1 MNNLIIDAARDK
13 IFFTIM
19 ADNKSYT
26 SEFINNRENFDKL
39 TILIV
44 KFLENHELNIKNIDN
59 IFVNQGPGKF
69 SGVRA
74 SLATAKALSFVNKI
88 DLYGFNSNKIIYVNY
103 VEIIDLERKSFPILS
118 TDIDFQKKVVNVSG
132 SSIEEIV
139 KNFQNKQVA
148 YIGITEKNSFSN
160 TLLEEIYAEK
170 NSDFKKIY
178 DSNDIHKKFKIKIFQ
193 IDTNE

>member
-1 MNNLIIDAARDK
+1 MNNLIIDAASDK

-39 TILIV
+39 SVLIV

-88 DLYGFNSNKIIYVNY
+88 DLYGFNSNQIIGRNY
-103 VEIIDLERKSFPILS
+103 VEIIDLFNKGALI
-118 TDIDFQKKVVNVSG
+118 
-132 SSIEEIV
+132 
-139 KNFQNKQVA
+139 KN
-148 YIGITEKNSFSN
+148 
-160 TLLEEIYAEK
+160 L
-170 NSDFKKIY
+170 
-178 DSNDIHKKFKIKIFQ
+178 IKPQ
-193 IDTNE
+193 Y

>member
-1 MNNLIIDAARDK
+1 MNNLIIDAASDK

-39 TILIV
+39 SVLIV

-88 DLYGFNSNKIIYVNY
+88 DLYGFNSNQIIDRNY
-103 VEIIDLERKSFPILS
+103 VEIIDLFNKGLLI
-118 TDIDFQKKVVNVSG
+118 
-132 SSIEEIV
+132 
-139 KNFQNKQVA
+139 KN
-148 YIGITEKNSFSN
+148 
-160 TLLEEIYAEK
+160 L
-170 NSDFKKIY
+170 
-178 DSNDIHKKFKIKIFQ
+178 IKPQ
-193 IDTNE
+193 Y

>member
-1 MNNLIIDAARDK
+1 MNNLIIDAASDK

-88 DLYGFNSNKIIYVNY
+88 DLYGFNSNQIIDGNY
-103 VEIIDLERKSFPILS
+103 VKIIDLFNKGLLI
-118 TDIDFQKKVVNVSG
+118 
-132 SSIEEIV
+132 
-139 KNFQNKQVA
+139 KN
-148 YIGITEKNSFSN
+148 
-160 TLLEEIYAEK
+160 L
-170 NSDFKKIY
+170 
-178 DSNDIHKKFKIKIFQ
+178 IKPQ
-193 IDTNE
+193 Y